1 MTVDAFKRFSAHS
14 FHHPAL
20 AFTFDWSRAGI
31 ARSTIEAFGPK
42 LVSAFERMGALE
54 GGALANSDEQRR
66 VGHYWLRSPE
76 LAPEAALRSEIEA
89 TVARVLELAE
99 RVRSGAIAP
108 PSGGRFTEA
117 VVVGIGGSALGPQLL
132 IDALA
137 GADAPV
143 TVHFAD
149 NTDPD
154 GFDRLIARLGANL
167 ARTLVV
173 VISKSGG
180 TKETRNGMLEL
191 ENAFRLQGLEF
202 ARHAIAITQAGSE
215 LDSRA
220 EAAGFVARLPMWDWV
235 GGRTSVTSAVGL
247 FPSALAGIDVT
258 ALLAGAAEMDRATR
272 ATDVFVNPAALLAC
286 IWYALGDGNGRRAMV
301 MLPYKDSLQLSSR
314 YLQQLVMESL
324 GKRDDRAGNTV
335 SQGLTVYGNKG
346 ATDQHAYAQQLLD
359 GPDDFFVTFIEILKD
374 RAGTSLEVEP
384 GITSGDYLSAFLQ
397 GTRRALEAREKP
409 SLTLTFSEVNARAL
423 GAFIALYE
431 RAVGLYAELVDVNAY
446 HQPAVESGKVAAAA
460 VLTLQ
465 RRAVA
470 ILPLSPDAART
481 ARELAESLGTDEVD
495 ALFVA
500 LRHLAANGRIHAT
513 SSADPSAVRFCRGAA
528 PVEGSSA

>member
-286 IWYALGDGNGRRAMV
+286 IWYALGDGNGRRAV
-301 MLPYKDSLQLSSR
+301 VGVHIAHETPELAHQVAPRRPGREAHLRDPLGQLHPD
-314 YLQQLVMESL
+314 EE
-324 GKRDDRAGNTV
+324 TV
-335 SQGLTVYGNKG
+335 GQPISQGHV
-346 ATDQHAYAQQLLD
+346 
-359 GPDDFFVTFIEILKD
+359 VTKMH
-374 RAGTSLEVEP
+374 P
-384 GITSGDYLSAFLQ
+384 
-397 GTRRALEAREKP
+397 
-409 SLTLTFSEVNARAL
+409 
-423 GAFIALYE
+423 
-431 RAVGLYAELVDVNAY
+431 
-446 HQPAVESGKVAAAA
+446 
-460 VLTLQ
+460 
-465 RRAVA
+465 
-470 ILPLSPDAART
+470 LPLTERPGLNLPRVRPMGRHGQSSIPAPNGAGAPVHRH
-481 ARELAESLGTDEVD
+481 G
-495 ALFVA
+495 A
-500 LRHLAANGRIHAT
+500 LRGPSPADRHRRLRGRLRRR
-513 SSADPSAVRFCRGAA
+513 VR
-528 PVEGSSA
+528 VV